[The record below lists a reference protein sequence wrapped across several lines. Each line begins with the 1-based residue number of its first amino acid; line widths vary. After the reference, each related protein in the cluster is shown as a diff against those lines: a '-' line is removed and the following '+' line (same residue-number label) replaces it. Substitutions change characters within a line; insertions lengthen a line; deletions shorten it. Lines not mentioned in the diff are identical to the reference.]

1 MSLEKI
7 KMLLNLSLF
16 LYIKELKAICFELR
30 KYVRNLH
37 MKMHS
42 NILTFLSTF
51 SFAMYKV

>member
-51 SFAMYKV
+51 LFAMYKV